1 MEKLTEKS
9 CIEFVELLAA
19 AAPVPGGGGAAAL
32 IGALGTAL
40 CSMTGNFT
48 VGKKK
53 YTAVENDIK
62 MMIKRCEELYKRELT
77 LVEEDAAAFEP
88 LSKAYA
94 VPKDDP
100 HRENILEEASLRACS
115 TPLEIMHCCCKAIE
129 ILEEMLIKGS
139 RMLISDVG
147 CGAILCK
154 AALESAALNVF
165 INTKNLKDNKQAEI
179 VEKEA
184 DSMLEVYCFRALCIA
199 EKVMKNVRN

>member
-9 CIEFVELLAA
+9 CIEFVELLAS

-40 CSMTGNFT
+40 CSMAGSFT

-53 YTAVENDIK
+53 YAAVENDMKI
-62 MMIKRCEELYKRELT
+62 MIKRCEDLYKQELA
-77 LVEEDAAAFEP
+77 LVEADAAAFEP

-100 HRENILEEASLRACS
+100 RREDILEEASLHACS
-115 TPLEIMHCCCKAIE
+115 TPIEIMHCCCKAID
-129 ILEEMLIKGS
+129 ILEEMLVKGS

-165 INTKNLKDNKQAEI
+165 INTKSLKDREQAEI

-184 DSMLEVYCFRALCIA
+184 DSMLAAYCPRALCIA
-199 EKVMKNVRN
+199 EKVMKNVRS